1 MKKQNL
7 ETIINLLTIS
17 ISSIILGICIAILI
31 LHLGG
36 KL

>member
-7 ETIINLLTIS
+7 ETIISLLTIS
-17 ISSIILGICIAILI
+17 ISSVILGISIAILI
-31 LHLGG
+31 LNLGG

>member
-7 ETIINLLTIS
+7 KTIISLLTIS
-17 ISSIILGICIAILI
+17 ISSVILGIGIAILI
-31 LHLGG
+31 LKLGG